1 MSKGIRVEGMRQG
14 EFDVDR
20 PNLTCDQWSEWQL
33 SRTHG
38 DTRIIYEARMK
49 LKDPQFF
56 EAVRAGIIDFGAGD
70 KMLVDY
76 RFRGRQRRPA
86 NLRITVTGVREYRS
100 ASGHTWIPNRET
112 GSRMHPHGN

>member
-1 MSKGIRVEGMRQG
+1 MGKGIRVEGMRQS

-38 DTRIIYEARMK
+38 DTKIIYEARMK
-49 LKDPQFF
+49 LKDSQFF
-56 EAVRAGIIDFGAGD
+56 EAVASGMIDFGAGD
-70 KMLVDY
+70 TMLVDY

-86 NLRITVTGVREYRS
+86 NLKITVTGVREYRS
-100 ASGHTWIPNRET
+100 ANGLTWIPVRET
-112 GSRMHPHGN
+112 ASRIRPH